1 MSSYDDAVA
10 NWPPLTPEA
19 RDRLAVLLRPAVMS
33 KPDPKPSKPIN
44 DEPVKNPPVP
54 LRPLPRPPA
63 PPQKPKGK
71 QI

>member
-1 MSSYDDAVA
+1 MTG
-10 NWPPLTPEA
+10 NGN
-19 RDRLAVLLRPAVMS
+19 
-33 KPDPKPSKPIN
+33 KPKPPIDN
-44 DEPVKNPPVP
+44 EPVEKPPVP

>member
-1 MSSYDDAVA
+1 M
-10 NWPPLTPEA
+10 TK
-19 RDRLAVLLRPAVMS
+19 RP
-33 KPDPKPSKPIN
+33 PKPEPKPPI
-44 DEPVKNPPVP
+44 DDRPHPKPPVP